1 MAFRE
6 EHLGG
11 WATSSRGGGG
21 GHSRGVPPLPSA
33 PRFHADPTCAR
44 CIAWKVLRRACCW
57 RKNTGRKFS
66 SLMAGG
72 PGLSVP
78 FVLEDAFR
86 SPPSPSLLF
95 RLFYPWTEATSAGT
109 EMGDA
114 RGGGGRAPPPLL
126 PPWGVCLR
134 GPCSW
139 APWAWFGH
147 RHEAIVH
154 SSRFVNRTVW
164 MPPSGVSKGIIL
176 GTREMRC
183 PLFWSDV
190 PSQSPWALPVLGS
203 LAGRPCAPGRAWEH
217 PSGVA
222 RWARL
227 PIRSQVRRL
236 LRPQKSWRHKV
247 PWLEG
252 LREGGPGSRG
262 QPGVGV
268 SCPAGCQGHGGR
280 DAGKPGC
287 FIVGTWARPPGAQGV
302 RVGRCRCAQAGWGQC
317 LLARDARP
325 PRPLCSPC
333 TPRRPAHPAE
343 FCD

>member
-1 MAFRE
+1 MTQGDGFPGGAP
-6 EHLGG
+6 GG
-11 WATSSRGGGG
+11 WAASSRGGGG

-44 CIAWKVLRRACCW
+44 CIARKVLRRACCW
-57 RKNTGRKFS
+57 RKNTGHKFC

-126 PPWGVCLR
+126 PPWGVCLG

-164 MPPSGVSKGIIL
+164 CQQGYYFGNKGDAL
-176 GTREMRC
+176 
-183 PLFWSDV
+183 
-190 PSQSPWALPVLGS
+190 SPFLV
-203 LAGRPCAPGRAWEH
+203 
-217 PSGVA
+217 
-222 RWARL
+222 
-227 PIRSQVRRL
+227 
-236 LRPQKSWRHKV
+236 
-247 PWLEG
+247 
-252 LREGGPGSRG
+252 
-262 QPGVGV
+262 
-268 SCPAGCQGHGGR
+268 
-280 DAGKPGC
+280 
-287 FIVGTWARPPGAQGV
+287 
-302 RVGRCRCAQAGWGQC
+302 
-317 LLARDARP
+317 
-325 PRPLCSPC
+325 
-333 TPRRPAHPAE
+333 
-343 FCD
+343 